1 MHSLFVRIFVLF
13 WVAMA
18 LIVAGSIVSTITIA
32 TREFESPEV
41 QRRPTIL
48 AIEASE
54 VLSKGGLPA
63 LKAWLDGNKNA
74 MPDRNLY
81 IIGPDGKD
89 ILGRRLSESAAR
101 RLEFFNRDV
110 NGSPDRDA
118 NSDAEPRPPG
128 PPPPGN
134 FRPLRS
140 TPQIVGPDGIA
151 YTVLSVPRR
160 IPPRHSHGSWVKPAK
175 R

>member
-41 QRRPTIL
+41 QRRPNLL

-63 LKAWLDGNKNA
+63 LKHWLEGNKNTI
-74 MPDRNLY
+74 DR
-81 IIGPDGKD
+81 K
-89 ILGRRLSESAAR
+89 
-101 RLEFFNRDV
+101 
-110 NGSPDRDA
+110 
-118 NSDAEPRPPG
+118 
-128 PPPPGN
+128 
-134 FRPLRS
+134 
-140 TPQIVGPDGIA
+140 
-151 YTVLSVPRR
+151 SV
-160 IPPRHSHGSWVKPAK
+160 V
-175 R
+175 